1 MVASG
6 LLFAVESQ
14 LISASLSLLSDDLV
28 FLLCMQG
35 KKATSQKRFLFE
47 RCLSMFRVGGDVGFR
62 SSGEDNFANA
72 VGET

>member
-28 FLLCMQG
+28 FLLC
-35 KKATSQKRFLFE
+35 KKATSQIRFLFE
-47 RCLSMFRVGGDVGFR
+47 RCLSMFQVGGDVDFR